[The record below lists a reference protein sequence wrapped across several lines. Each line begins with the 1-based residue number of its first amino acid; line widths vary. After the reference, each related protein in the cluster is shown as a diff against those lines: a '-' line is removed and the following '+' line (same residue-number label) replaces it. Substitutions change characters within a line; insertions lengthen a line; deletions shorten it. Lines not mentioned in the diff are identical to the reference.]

1 MGGARV
7 VDGRDS
13 SHVSYLVQYG
23 ARSSQGDLRE
33 SWRAQPERTGRATLC
48 PTIPTTD
55 RIGLRLRRQWVVHLN
70 HAADGSG
77 ATLPSR
83 LYSQLR
89 RRNRGTALS
98 PSCFFEQGRMY
109 RGLVVNAL
117 PSERILPS
125 NVSICPQS

>member
-70 HAADGSG
+70 PTPDGSG
-77 ATLPSR
+77 PTLPSP
-83 LYSQLR
+83 LYSHLHK
-89 RRNRGTALS
+89 RNSETPLTP
-98 PSCFFEQGRMY
+98 PS
-109 RGLVVNAL
+109 
-117 PSERILPS
+117 
-125 NVSICPQS
+125 